1 MSSSQLLVIVL
12 AAGMGTRMKS
22 DVPKVLHPIGNKPMV
37 GHVVDLGAG
46 LGADAMAVVVG
57 PQMDAV
63 KEVVGQHFD
72 GARLFE
78 QTERLGT
85 AHAVLQAQK
94 AFADRSGHVLVL
106 YGDTPLLTRGALQGL
121 LAELE
126 AGAAVGVLGF
136 EADDPAGYGRLLVD
150 EAGGLTAI
158 REEKDATEAERA
170 VRLCNSGV
178 MGFRAELMGDL
189 LGAIG
194 NENAK
199 GEYYLTD
206 AVEIARARGLKTTA
220 SLCSEDEVL
229 GVNDR
234 VQLAEAEAIF
244 QAAKRIEV
252 QRAGATLIAPETVYF
267 SHDTSIGRDVV
278 IEPHVVFG
286 PGVSVD
292 DGARIYGFS
301 HLEQAQVGKG
311 AQVGPYARLRPG
323 ALIGAGAKIGNFVEV
338 KKADVEDGAK
348 VNHLSYI
355 GDAVVG
361 RGANIGAGTITCNY
375 DGFFKHKTVI
385 GPDSFVGSNTSL
397 IAPVTIGEGAYIGSS
412 SVISEDVEADSLAV
426 TRPERRVLPGWAKRY
441 RAKQKAR
448 KEAQKS

>member
-22 DVPKVLHPIGNKPMV
+22 DVPKVLHDIGHKPMV
-37 GHVVDLGAG
+37 GHVVDLGVG

-57 PQMDAV
+57 PQMEAV
-63 KEVVGQHFD
+63 KELVTSHFKE
-72 GARLFE
+72 AQLFE
-78 QTERLGT
+78 QTDRLGT
-85 AHAVLQAQK
+85 AHAVLQARA
-94 AFADRSGHVLVL
+94 AFANRSGHVLVL
-106 YGDTPLLTRGALQGL
+106 YGDTPLLTHDALGGL
-121 LAELE
+121 LDALDD
-126 AGAAVGVLGF
+126 GAAVGVLGF
-136 EADDPAGYGRLLVD
+136 ETEDPTGYGRLLID
-150 EAGGLTAI
+150 EDGLLEAI
-158 REEKDATEAERA
+158 REHKDASEEERE
-170 VRLCNSGV
+170 VRFCNSGV
-178 MGFRAELMGDL
+178 MGFHADMMETVLD
-189 LGAIG
+189 AVD
-194 NENAK
+194 NNNAN
-199 GEYYLTD
+199 GEFYLTD
-206 AVEIARARGLKTTA
+206 AVEIARGRGLKTVA
-220 SLCSEDEVL
+220 CVCHEDEVL

-244 QAAKRIEV
+244 QLKKRVEM
-252 QRAGATLIAPETVYF
+252 QRNGVTLIAPETVYF

-286 PGVSVD
+286 PGVSVE
-292 DGARIYGFS
+292 DGARVYGFS
-301 HLEQAQVGKG
+301 HLEAARVGKG

-323 ALIGAGAKIGNFVEV
+323 ASIGDGAKIGNFVEV
-338 KKADVEDGAK
+338 KKAKVEAGAK

-361 RGANIGAGTITCNY
+361 TGANIGAGTITCNY

-385 GPDSFVGSNTSL
+385 GADSFVGSNTSL
-397 IAPVTIGEGAYIGSS
+397 IAPVTIGEGAYVGSS

-448 KEAQKS
+448 KAAENT